1 MIERTAT
8 DLLAALSHG
17 EITYW
22 DRGPRS
28 SDLPPVVFV
37 HGFLVD
43 SALWSDVAE
52 LLADKG
58 IRSLAPNW
66 PLGSHRRPVR
76 PDADLSPR
84 GFATLINSFLET
96 LDLRDV
102 TLVGSD
108 TGGAMCQFTIDSD
121 HSRIGRL
128 VLTNCDAFEL
138 FPPPEFASVAR
149 LGQHAYLL
157 RLLMVA
163 MSITPVRQSR
173 GYGLVFTH
181 RPDAALTRRWIEPAL
196 KSQAICNDASKVLRA
211 MRPEATLDVATR
223 FAGFTKPVHLVW
235 GDSDA
240 FFPLELAERLVD
252 AFPDA
257 SLTTVPGARTF
268 VPMDHPAV
276 VADVIARA
284 SRQRA

>member
-1 MIERTAT
+1 MDRARTSES
-8 DLLAALSHG
+8 DLESVQLSHG

-22 DRGPRS
+22 DRGPRT

-149 LGQHAYLL
+149 LG
-157 RLLMVA
+157 
-163 MSITPVRQSR
+163 
-173 GYGLVFTH
+173 
-181 RPDAALTRRWIEPAL
+181 
-196 KSQAICNDASKVLRA
+196 
-211 MRPEATLDVATR
+211 
-223 FAGFTKPVHLVW
+223 
-235 GDSDA
+235 
-240 FFPLELAERLVD
+240 
-252 AFPDA
+252 
-257 SLTTVPGARTF
+257 
-268 VPMDHPAV
+268 
-276 VADVIARA
+276 
-284 SRQRA
+284 